1 MPDATLQIPSPTPLT
16 SFTEDEVM
24 FRDNIRQFAD
34 EKVRPL
40 VKEMD
45 EKGVFDPELIRQFFQ
60 LGLMGIEIP
69 EQYGGGGG
77 KFFEAILAVEEMS
90 RVDAS
95 AGVVV
100 DVQNTLVNN
109 ALLRWGSEEQK
120 KRYLPRMAADT
131 CGAYALSEAGSG
143 SDAFA
148 LQTRATLKG
157 GDYVLNG
164 RKLWITNGKEAGL
177 FVLFATVDPAA
188 GYKGIT
194 AFLIE
199 KSFPGFTVGKKED
212 KLGIR
217 ASSTCELIL
226 EDCQVP
232 KSNVL
237 GEVGKGYKI
246 AIETLNEGRIGIGAQ
261 MAGVARGAWE
271 YAARY
276 AQERKQFGK
285 PISDYQGIQ
294 FQIAQMATEIEAA
307 RLMVYNAARMKDA
320 GMPFRQ
326 GSGHDQAFLLAGS
339 GARDLAGHRNLRR
352 LRLYQGLSRGKVLAR
367 FEDRQD
373 LRRHLQ
379 HAAGH
384 HRQAA
389 DGRKVRS
396 GPHRFGF
403 LCGLC
408 GILASLAV
416 KGFEVGLLKL
426 ARPIS

>member
-1 MPDATLQIPSPTPLT
+1 MPETLAVPNPSPLT
-16 SFTEDEVM
+16 TLTDDETL
-24 FRDNIRQFAD
+24 FRDNVRQFAED
-34 EKVRPL
+34 RVRPL

-45 EKGVFDPELIRQFFQ
+45 EKGVFEKDLIHEFFQ

-69 EQYGGGGG
+69 ETYGGGGG
-77 KFFEAILAVEEMS
+77 KFFEAILAVEELS

-109 ALLRWGSEEQK
+109 ALLRWGSDDQK
-120 KRYLPRMAADT
+120 KRYLPKMATDT
-131 CGAYALSEAGSG
+131 AGAYALSEAGSG

-148 LQTRATLKG
+148 LQTRAELKG
-157 GDYVLNG
+157 TDYVLNG
-164 RKLWITNGKEAGL
+164 RKLWITNAKEAGL
-177 FVLFATVDPAA
+177 FVVFATLDPAA

-199 KSFPGFTVGKKED
+199 KDFPGFTVGKKED

-226 EDCQVP
+226 EDCRVP
-232 KSNVL
+232 KANVI

-261 MAGVARGAWE
+261 MIGVARGAWE
-271 YAARY
+271 YAAKY

-285 PISDYQGIQ
+285 PISDFQGIQ

-320 GMPFRQ
+320 GVPFVKEAAMTKLFASQVAERVTSLSLEVYGGYGFTRDYPVEKYWRDSKIGKIYEGTSNMQLATIAKLVMP
-326 GSGHDQAFLLAGS
+326 
-339 GARDLAGHRNLRR
+339 
-352 LRLYQGLSRGKVLAR
+352 
-367 FEDRQD
+367 
-373 LRRHLQ
+373 
-379 HAAGH
+379 
-384 HRQAA
+384 
-389 DGRKVRS
+389 GR
-396 GPHRFGF
+396 
-403 LCGLC
+403 
-408 GILASLAV
+408 
-416 KGFEVGLLKL
+416 
-426 ARPIS
+426 

>member
-1 MPDATLQIPSPTPLT
+1 MPEATLTAPHPTPLKSLT
-16 SFTEDEVM
+16 DDEIL
-24 FRDNIRQFAD
+24 FRDNIHQFA
-34 EKVRPL
+34 EERVRPL

-45 EKGVFDPELIRQFFQ
+45 EKGVFDHDLIEQFFQ

-69 EQYGGGGG
+69 EQYGGGAGS
-77 KFFEAILAVEEMS
+77 FFEAILAVEELS

-109 ALLRWGSEEQK
+109 ALLRWGNEDQK
-120 KRYLPRMAADT
+120 KRYLPKMASDT
-131 CGAYALSEAGSG
+131 AGAYALSEAGSG

-148 LQTRATLKG
+148 LQTRAELKG
-157 GDYVLNG
+157 SDYVLNG

-177 FVLFATVDPAA
+177 FILFATLDPSA

-194 AFLIE
+194 AFIIE
-199 KSFPGFTVGKKED
+199 KKFPGFTVGKKED

-226 EDCQVP
+226 EDCRVP

-237 GEVGKGYKI
+237 GEAGKGYKI

-271 YAARY
+271 YACKY

-285 PISDYQGIQ
+285 SIADFQGIQ
-294 FQIAQMATEIEAA
+294 FQLAQMATEIEAA

-320 GMPFRQ
+320 GMNFV
-326 GSGHDQAFLLAGS
+326 
-339 GARDLAGHRNLRR
+339 
-352 LRLYQGLSRGKVLAR
+352 K
-367 FEDRQD
+367 E
-373 LRRHLQ
+373 
-379 HAAGH
+379 AAMTKLFCSQVAE
-384 HRQAA
+384 R
-389 DGRKVRS
+389 VT
-396 GPHRFGF
+396 
-403 LCGLC
+403 
-408 GILASLAV
+408 SLAV
-416 KGFEVGLLKL
+416 EIYGGYGFTKDYPVEKYWRDSKIGKIYEGTSNMQLQTIAKL
-426 ARPIS
+426 VLGGK

>member
-1 MPDATLQIPSPTPLT
+1 MPEATLTAAQPTPLN
-16 SFTEDEVM
+16 SLTEDEIL
-24 FRDNIRQFAD
+24 FRDNIRQFAE
-34 EKVRPL
+34 EKARPL

-45 EKGVFDPELIRQFFQ
+45 EKGVFDHDLIEQFFR

-69 EQYGGGGG
+69 EQYGGGAGS
-77 KFFEAILAVEEMS
+77 FFEAIVAVEELS

-120 KRYLPRMAADT
+120 KRYLPKMASDT
-131 CGAYALSEAGSG
+131 VGAYALSEAGSG

-148 LQTRATLKG
+148 LQTKAELKG
-157 GDYVLNG
+157 SDYVLNG

-177 FVLFATVDPAA
+177 FILFATLDANA

-194 AFLIE
+194 AFIVE
-199 KSFPGFTVGKKED
+199 KNFPGFTVGKKED

-226 EDCQVP
+226 EDCRVA

-237 GEVGKGYKI
+237 GEPGKGYKI

-271 YAARY
+271 YACKY

-285 PISDYQGIQ
+285 TIADFQGIQ
-294 FQIAQMATEIEAA
+294 FQLAQMATEIEAA

-320 GMPFRQ
+320 GMNFV
-326 GSGHDQAFLLAGS
+326 
-339 GARDLAGHRNLRR
+339 
-352 LRLYQGLSRGKVLAR
+352 K
-367 FEDRQD
+367 E
-373 LRRHLQ
+373 
-379 HAAGH
+379 AAMAKLFCSQVAE
-384 HRQAA
+384 R
-389 DGRKVRS
+389 VT
-396 GPHRFGF
+396 
-403 LCGLC
+403 
-408 GILASLAV
+408 SLAIEIYGGY
-416 KGFEVGLLKL
+416 GFTKDYPVEKYWRDSKIGKIYEGTSNMQLATIAKL
-426 ARPIS
+426 VLGK